1 MHHVTFCRGKKQIEL
16 CSLQRE
22 ILFAYQLEFSPN
34 TSGGDIVFQ
43 TESKSEGGSHS
54 SSLFSCHGFVCI
66 GVMLRLRLIMLKK
79 CPLEKTFFIKK
90 RRLTYNIKT
99 MSPGFILKF
108 HQVDCT
114 VFIDI
119 YTDQI
124 FQKIWNDLNLLIY
137 IIS

>member
-54 SSLFSCHGFVCI
+54 SSLFSRHGFVCI
-66 GVMLRLRLIMLKK
+66 GVMLRLRLAETNNVKK
-79 CPLEKTFFIKK
+79 MSFRKKFFIKK

-124 FQKIWNDLNLLIY
+124 FPKIQNNLNLAY
-137 IIS
+137 